1 MASSSGAA
9 PKCHPANRAFHD
21 HLDALR
27 LDAGS
32 KGFYSQQRTYAK
44 ALQALRRYPLPLR
57 SPQEVAD
64 LEGMGKAC
72 CRIFEECRQS
82 KKSLPS
88 VDEEEVQWRTNCKKR
103 LAKALKDAAKGKTS
117 KASRPQPLRIPRK
130 GNGKG
135 KGGRG
140 RGRPRRLPV
149 PAVPALPALQ
159 DQVAPDDEDLPLCQ
173 LVERE
178 PFRTPERPARATWS
192 SPKAS
197 PGTAGTSPL
206 PLASSPLQESSPVP
220 LQSTWP
226 LALQSTSPL
235 ASQRT
240 SPLPLQGSPLSL
252 HSTPP
257 VGKENSPLASQSTS
271 PFAAHASPL
280 ALPGSPENKTP
291 TSPMAKFEFQ
301 GGPRRSLRR
310 SSSAPEAKPS
320 QPKRRLVQTR
330 SEPLPPRP
338 PRPRLGGIQ
347 AALEV
352 KQCSA
357 AIGNLVLLLDHR
369 EVGASKEHTLKGA
382 MFSELQKRLGPA
394 VEARSL
400 PLGDV
405 LWIWRNEITGE
416 ELVSGWIVERKTFA
430 DLSASICDGRYD
442 EQKGRLLE
450 APNLRGVIFL
460 VEGNAPLFGVED
472 GAQSRGRGFGQRLG
486 PKVSEKA
493 LATSATNTQLI
504 SGFNVLHSASIPHS
518 ISLLVALHNVLARD
532 IKGQGDLQGV
542 SYQDF
547 AERTQKHGRRRVFE
561 AFGRMLR
568 MVPGCGAEA
577 TEAMVDEF
585 QTPQG
590 FAAAL
595 RDSSDAELLARLKQ
609 RGGRVTQPVL
619 QHCRRLYCG
628 A

>member
-1 MASSSGAA
+1 MAV
-9 PKCHPANRAFHD
+9 PKCHPANRPFHD
-21 HLDALR
+21 HLDSLR

-32 KGFYSQQRTYAK
+32 KGFYSQQRTYSK

-72 CRIFEECRQS
+72 CRIFEECRS

-88 VDEEEVQWRTNCKKR
+88 VTSVEEVQWRTNCKKR

-117 KASRPQPLRIPRK
+117 KASRPPPLRIPRK
-130 GNGKG
+130 GKGSG

-140 RGRPRRLPV
+140 RGRARRLPV
-149 PAVPALPALQ
+149 PAVPPQ
-159 DQVAPDDEDLPLCQ
+159 VPDQADDEDLPLCQ
-173 LVERE
+173 LVERD
-178 PFRTPERPARATWS
+178 PFRTPERPARGSWS

-197 PGTAGTSPL
+197 PGTG
-206 PLASSPLQESSPVP
+206 SSLQESSPVP

-240 SPLPLQGSPLSL
+240 SPLPLQASPLSL
-252 HSTPP
+252 QSTP
-257 VGKENSPLASQSTS
+257 GKENSPLALQSTS
-271 PFAAHASPL
+271 PFATQTSPL

-291 TSPMAKFEFQ
+291 SPMAKFEFQ
-301 GGPRRSLRR
+301 GGAPPARKLRR
-310 SSSAPEAKPS
+310 STSAPEPTEA
-320 QPKRRLVQTR
+320 QPKAKRRLVQTR
-330 SEPLPPRP
+330 SEPLPRL
-338 PRPRLGGIQ
+338 PRPRLG
-347 AALEV
+347 AVTSALEV
-352 KQCSA
+352 KRCVA
-357 AIGNLVLLLDHR
+357 GKLVLLLDHR

-382 MFSELQKRLGPA
+382 MFSELQKRLGLA

-405 LWIWRNEITGE
+405 LWIWRNEVTGE

-430 DLSASICDGRYD
+430 DLSSSICDGRYD

-472 GAQSRGRGFGQRLG
+472 GAPKSSRGFGQRLG
-486 PKVSEKA
+486 PRLSEKA

-518 ISLLVALHNVLARD
+518 VSLLVALHNALARD
-532 IKGQGDLQGV
+532 TGDLQGV

-547 AERTQKHGRRRVFE
+547 AERTQKHGQRRVFE

-609 RGGRVTQPVL
+609 RGGRVTQPLL